1 MDEYGCLRKGN
12 KAPLVERL
20 GVKLQLPDVVIVDA
34 QQLMYHVIWPC
45 GWTVESLNAR
55 LAMCGPAEKIL
66 VFDRYDDHERQRRAG
81 VGSSTVLL
89 VFWTWRYG
97 SQDKLVVQMENW
109 NGVVLDINA
118 TCASLGQALCSQ
130 LLGAHALIGC
140 DTVLFP
146 FGKGKISKRRQ
157 LPRVAWCPWWGG
169 CHAGGSHG
177 NSSSKRYTDGHPAG
191 IFSNLP
197 TASCSWRKMDLE

>member
-1 MDEYGCLRKGN
+1 MSYVPFLHRLWTSMV
-12 KAPLVERL
+12 ASVRAITLVERL
-20 GVKLQLPDVVIVDA
+20 GVKLQLPDVAIVDA

-45 GWTVESLNAR
+45 GGTVESLNAR

-66 VFDRYDDHERQRRAG
+66 VFDHERQRRVG
-81 VGSSTVLL
+81 VGSSTFNDSDISVLL

-97 SQDKLVVQMENW
+97 SQDKLVVQMEKW

-118 TCASLGQALCSQ
+118 TCTSLGQALCSQ
-130 LLGAHALIGC
+130 LLGAHALSGC

-157 LPRVAWCPWWGG
+157 LPRVA
-169 CHAGGSHG
+169 
-177 NSSSKRYTDGHPAG
+177 
-191 IFSNLP
+191 
-197 TASCSWRKMDLE
+197 